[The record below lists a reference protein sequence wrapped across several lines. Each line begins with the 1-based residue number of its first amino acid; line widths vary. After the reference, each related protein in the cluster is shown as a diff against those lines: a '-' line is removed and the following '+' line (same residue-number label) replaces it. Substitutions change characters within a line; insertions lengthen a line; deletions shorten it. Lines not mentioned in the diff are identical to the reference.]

1 MQRARRDPDV
11 AGPDLGQS
19 IPNPRGHRAT
29 AVTKQTERERYQ
41 LIYYLTD
48 PADNSFY
55 RRRVFRA
62 GRYFCHV
69 HAILSLLDRQRG
81 DIFRG
86 EKLHECL
93 PYRGVDRCYYRLMSQ
108 LNVEQLVLS
117 SFRWRL
123 L

>member
-1 MQRARRDPDV
+1 MQRAHRDPDV

-19 IPNPRGHRAT
+19 IPNPRGRRAT

-48 PADNSFY
+48 PPDNPFY
-55 RRRVFRA
+55 RVFPGGRRAR
-62 GRYFCHV
+62 RYFCHV
-69 HAILSLLDRQRG
+69 HAILSLLDG
-81 DIFRG
+81 EIFRG
-86 EKLHECL
+86 EKLYECL